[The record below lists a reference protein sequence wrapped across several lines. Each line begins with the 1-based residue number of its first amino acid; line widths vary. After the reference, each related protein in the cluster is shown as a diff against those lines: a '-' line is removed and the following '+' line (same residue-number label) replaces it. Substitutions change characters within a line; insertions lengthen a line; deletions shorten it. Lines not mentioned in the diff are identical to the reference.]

1 MVVSII
7 GGGNIGTLMAGEF
20 AAAGHEVR
28 LCASD
33 ANKWF
38 DSIHVYDQDDALVC
52 EGKLALVSGDIAEV
66 LRGAEVVFI
75 TYPTFLLKSIAERM
89 LPYVEVS
96 QLIGVVPG
104 NDAEFFFAEHVK
116 RGATMFGLQR
126 VHCVARMRERGR
138 SVYRLGEHRG
148 QLHVAALPTAKTPE
162 VAHTIEALFGIPTES
177 LPNYLVETL
186 TPSNPILHTTRIR
199 TMFRDWVPGKT
210 YDHNILFYE
219 EWDIPSA
226 ELMIAADAELQ
237 QVCRALEKEL
247 DCDLSQV
254 RSLKLH
260 YESPDALAMVVKIT
274 SIPAFKGLASPM
286 KEVAPGEWVPD
297 FNSRYFHADF
307 AYGLKA
313 IKDIATL
320 AGVDAPTI
328 NEVYGWYLEVV
339 KPIDIFSGVPAT
351 LEALAALYR

>member
-1 MVVSII
+1 MVISII

-20 AAAGHEVR
+20 ASAGHEVR
-28 LCASD
+28 VCASD
-33 ANKWF
+33 AANWAG
-38 DSIHVYDQDDALVC
+38 SIQVYNQEDAPVC
-52 EGKLALVSGDIAEV
+52 EGRLALVSSDLAEV
-66 LRGAEVVFI
+66 MRGAEVVFV
-75 TYPTFLLKSIAERM
+75 TYPTFLLKSVAERM
-89 LPYVEVS
+89 LPYVEQS

-116 RGATMFGLQR
+116 RGTVMFGLQR
-126 VHCVARMRERGR
+126 VHCVARMKERGK
-138 SVYRLGEHRG
+138 SVYRLGEHRT
-148 QLHVAALPTAKTPE
+148 QLHAAALPAAKTPE
-162 VAHTIEALFGIPTES
+162 VAHTMESLFGIPTEA

-199 TMFRDWVPGKT
+199 TMFRDWGPGKT

-226 ELMIAADAELQ
+226 ELMITADAELQ
-237 QVCRALEKEL
+237 QVCRALECEL

-260 YESPDALAMVVKIT
+260 YESPDAPSMVAKIT
-274 SIPAFKGLASPM
+274 SIPAFKGLTSPM
-286 KEVAPGEWVPD
+286 KEVTPGEWVPD

-313 IKDIATL
+313 IKDIAALT
-320 AGVDAPTI
+320 GVDTPTI
-328 NEVYGWYLEVV
+328 NDVYAWYVFAA
-339 KPIDIFSGVPAT
+339 KPTDIFNGVPST
-351 LEALAALYR
+351 LEDFAALYR